1 MTSVKDSGSWLG
13 FSPGLIGSGPSLR
26 YTVSLCLNK
35 SLLCFL
41 EGGKKAIFLPEL
53 LFFFLAAQ
61 GGLWDIDS
69 CPETE
74 PGPLA
79 VKAPCPNH
87 WTTREFP

>member
-53 LFFFLAAQ
+53 LFFFGCTGWLV
-61 GGLWDIDS
+61 GY
-69 CPETE
+69 
-74 PGPLA
+74 
-79 VKAPCPNH
+79 
-87 WTTREFP
+87 

>member
-41 EGGKKAIFLPEL
+41 ERGKKLFSFLNYS
-53 LFFFLAAQ
+53 FFGCTGWL
-61 GGLWDIDS
+61 
-69 CPETE
+69 
-74 PGPLA
+74 
-79 VKAPCPNH
+79 V
-87 WTTREFP
+87 RY